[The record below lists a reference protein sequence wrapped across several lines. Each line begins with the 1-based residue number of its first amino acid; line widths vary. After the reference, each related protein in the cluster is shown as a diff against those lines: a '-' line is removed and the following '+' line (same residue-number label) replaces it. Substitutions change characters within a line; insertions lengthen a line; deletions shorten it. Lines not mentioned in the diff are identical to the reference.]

1 MQYLL
6 FFFAILTVS
15 SFSVVIRQ
23 TFIDTYKHLN
33 DPVHFEEYLKN
44 NFTLEKLS
52 EDFNSHP
59 PHSTSSQK
67 DDSNNIKQLSTEGV
81 NQFHKGA
88 IYYFVESEKIIG
100 YFKIILDKSSLET
113 QSPVIYPSDFD
124 YKKLKGI
131 EIERIY
137 VLKEMKGQG
146 IGRFMIEKTIEIAK
160 TNGFDYVWLGVW
172 ADNPAAIA
180 FYQKMGFTVF
190 GEHIFMMGNDAQK
203 DLLMMIEVLR

>member
-1 MQYLL
+1 MNIRLVEPFELETLL
-6 FFFAILTVS
+6 
-15 SFSVVIRQ
+15 SVTRQ
-23 TFIDTYKHLN
+23 TFVDTYEHLN
-33 DPVHFEEYLKN
+33 DPVDFQAYLSQ
-44 NFTLEKLS
+44 NFTLEKLES
-52 EDFNSHP
+52 DFKTVQNDQNTAGGSV
-59 PHSTSSQK
+59 
-67 DDSNNIKQLSTEGV
+67 NN
-81 NQFHKGA
+81 
-88 IYYFVESEKIIG
+88 YYFIETDKIIG
-100 YFKIILDKSSLET
+100 YFKINVNKSPLESDT
-113 QSPVIYPSDFD
+113 PIIYQSNFD
-124 YKKLKGI
+124 YKTLKGI

-137 VLKEMKGQG
+137 VIKEMKGQG

>member
-1 MQYLL
+1 MNIRLVEPFELETLL
-6 FFFAILTVS
+6 
-15 SFSVVIRQ
+15 SVTRQ
-23 TFIDTYKHLN
+23 TFVDTYEHLN
-33 DPVHFEEYLKN
+33 DPIDFQAYLSQ
-44 NFTLEKLS
+44 NFTLEKLES
-52 EDFNSHP
+52 DFKTVQNDQNTAGGSV
-59 PHSTSSQK
+59 
-67 DDSNNIKQLSTEGV
+67 NN
-81 NQFHKGA
+81 
-88 IYYFVESEKIIG
+88 YYFIETDKIIG
-100 YFKIILDKSSLET
+100 YFKINVNKSPLESDT
-113 QSPVIYPSDFD
+113 PIIYQSNFD
-124 YKKLKGI
+124 YKTLKGI

-137 VLKEMKGQG
+137 VIKEMKGQG